1 MFDSPK
7 RHKRQKRNKR
17 NKRIC
22 QIAMRSIDD
31 LSFEVIILRVD
42 GGGSHGM
49 CHGCG
54 LAVGWVDGLMVWKST
69 FPPIITSIITSNY

>member
-1 MFDSPK
+1 MSPCGHRMFDSPK
-7 RHKRQKRNKR
+7 RQKHQKRNKR

-42 GGGSHGM
+42 GGGSHGTM
-49 CHGCG
+49 
-54 LAVGWVDGLMVWKST
+54 AVAWRMGWWVDGLEKYIPT
-69 FPPIITSIITSNY
+69 HHYIH